1 MIKHWTIKLHYSFIR
16 SLVDHGHN
24 SLNWKFL
31 YPCFE
36 ATRATN
42 RVLKYSFI
50 VEELK
55 YSLWKNWKDR
65 KSFLTH
71 YIFPVSNRSYG
82 RINVFIDL
90 EVFIFK
96 QYQVIARSTPFPKHS
111 MKSVQ
116 VKISINPVISVCE
129 YIYTLS
135 VCVCLVLQKRQE
147 GAKKRA
153 DNFFLKIMWNLYLWT
168 LSLLCEV

>member
-1 MIKHWTIKLHYSFIR
+1 MIEKLLLQNKRRVKETIWKTLELKKEPKESIHLSFSYSCLTSYRYKAKTIKTHLPSRNKEI
-16 SLVDHGHN
+16 
-24 SLNWKFL
+24 
-31 YPCFE
+31 
-36 ATRATN
+36 
-42 RVLKYSFI
+42 
-50 VEELK
+50 
-55 YSLWKNWKDR
+55 
-65 KSFLTH
+65 FLTH